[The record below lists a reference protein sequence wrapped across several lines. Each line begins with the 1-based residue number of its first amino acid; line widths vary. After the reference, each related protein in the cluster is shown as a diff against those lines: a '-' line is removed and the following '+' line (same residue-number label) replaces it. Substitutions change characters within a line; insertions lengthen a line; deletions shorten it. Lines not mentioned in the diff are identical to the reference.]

1 MMCRPDQGAGPS
13 GRWLWLFPASYA
25 VHIAEEGLAGER
37 FYRWIHRVV
46 GREIG
51 PHAFFALNLVFETA
65 MVAAVWRARSRA
77 DSGWM
82 VATLGTITTVNGV
95 GHLAGSLATRS
106 YSPGLVSGVTV
117 WAPLGLFAVVR
128 ARRFLPRAVW
138 WRSIAAGAAINAGI
152 GLLALPL
159 SHKSVDRIDAAS
171 VEGSGTGSLSLDMSR
186 IPMLAEL
193 GTVGPKSKG
202 ISQSA
207 C

>member
-77 DSGWM
+77 DSVDSRDGSQRCHHPS
-82 VATLGTITTVNGV
+82 GV
-95 GHLAGSLATRS
+95 GHLAGSLA
-106 YSPGLVSGVTV
+106 
-117 WAPLGLFAVVR
+117 
-128 ARRFLPRAVW
+128 
-138 WRSIAAGAAINAGI
+138 
-152 GLLALPL
+152 
-159 SHKSVDRIDAAS
+159 
-171 VEGSGTGSLSLDMSR
+171 
-186 IPMLAEL
+186 
-193 GTVGPKSKG
+193 
-202 ISQSA
+202 
-207 C
+207 